1 MTENISEPISRTPAE
16 RYDGSWERP
25 DKSLTTAAILGL
37 VIVGIIYFYGL
48 NMVAGIAVFTKA
60 SVLRDTSGSFIKRMT
75 TTVMATKN
83 PIRLS
88 VMISEFVFMLL
99 PTIWL
104 IKRWHT
110 KRILSYIQF
119 KRVPIVETLLAVIT
133 VIFFIPVS
141 SYIGEFVLR
150 QLNFPDFLAQIN
162 EQIFT
167 SYSKREMIWLV
178 VVVCVTPAICEETLF
193 RGYFQRTLERTLGMK
208 SLFIAGIVF
217 GLYHMEPINLIS
229 LSLLGILI
237 GFFFYRSKSILPGMA
252 AHFTNNFL
260 AVLSLYKMPDGRPV
274 VAFLSSSTPF
284 LGFLGGI
291 LVSGIFVILYRRAT
305 KRNFVEKESS
315 GVAAGQ

>member
-1 MTENISEPISRTPAE
+1 MTENISEPISQTPIE
-16 RYDGSWERP
+16 RYAGSWERP

-88 VMISEFVFMLL
+88 VMISEFVFMLV

-110 KRILSYIQF
+110 KKVLSYIQF
-119 KRVPIVETLLAVIT
+119 KPVPIVEILLAVIT

-141 SYIGEFVLR
+141 SYIGEFFLR
-150 QLNFPDFLAQIN
+150 ELNFPDFLAQIN

-167 SYSKREMIWLV
+167 SYTKSEMLWLV

-193 RGYFQRTLERTLGMK
+193 RGYFQRTLERTLGIK

-237 GFFFYRSKSILPGMA
+237 GLFYYRSKSILPGMA
-252 AHFTNNFL
+252 AHFTNNFI
-260 AVLSLYKMPDGRPV
+260 AVLSLYKMPDGHPV
-274 VAFLSSSTPF
+274 VAFLSNSTPF
-284 LGFLGGI
+284 LGFLAGI
-291 LVSGIFVILYRRAT
+291 LLSGIFVIIYRRVT
-305 KRNFVEKESS
+305 QKNFLRKQAE
-315 GVAAGQ
+315 GANQT

>member
-1 MTENISEPISRTPAE
+1 MTENTSELISQTPIE

-48 NMVAGIAVFTKA
+48 NMVAGIAVLTKA
-60 SVLRDTSGSFIKRMT
+60 SVLRDNTGSFIKRMT

-110 KRILSYIQF
+110 KKILSYVQF
-119 KRVPIVETLLAVIT
+119 KRVPILEILLAVIT

-167 SYSKREMIWLV
+167 SYSTREMIWLL

-252 AHFTNNFL
+252 AHFTNNSL

-284 LGFLGGI
+284 LGFLAGI
-291 LVSGIFVILYRRAT
+291 LLSGIFVILYRRAT
-305 KRNFVEKESS
+305 KSNFVEKESS
-315 GVAAGQ
+315 SVAAGQ